1 MKFYFAPMEGV
12 TGYCFRN
19 AYAAA
24 FPGMDRFYTPFLSA
38 NDTFQFTHREERDV
52 APEHNAG
59 LQLVPQ
65 IITNHSEMFA
75 FAIQEMAKRGYTE
88 VNLNAGCPSG
98 TVVAKGK
105 GAGLLRDPDRLDEFL
120 EGTFELLEKEGICY
134 DIVDAP
140 EVPLFVKMSP
150 AEALDSKYAEASEAS
165 RDEMNEAAETL
176 ASEEGDGAIRPKPVK
191 TADGRTHVCL
201 SVKTRIGGWEPDEA
215 GELIRVYNRY
225 PLKDLIVH
233 PRVQK
238 QIYRGEVYLDV
249 FRQFVEASKQHL
261 VYNGD
266 IVTVADYEQITHMF
280 PSIDS
285 IMIGRGL
292 LTNPALVR
300 QIRGGAAATLEELKA
315 FHEQLLE
322 NYMTEMQSE
331 RNTLFKMKEYWN
343 WLSQS
348 FEGSERYMKEI
359 RKADSLVRYRAA
371 VRNLLANCPLKG
383 EV

>member
-1 MKFYFAPMEGV
+1 M
-12 TGYCFRN
+12 
-19 AYAAA
+19 
-24 FPGMDRFYTPFLSA
+24 
-38 NDTFQFTHREERDV
+38 
-52 APEHNAG
+52 
-59 LQLVPQ
+59 
-65 IITNHSEMFA
+65 
-75 FAIQEMAKRGYTE
+75 
-88 VNLNAGCPSG
+88 PS
-98 TVVAKGK
+98 
-105 GAGLLRDPDRLDEFL
+105 
-120 EGTFELLEKEGICY
+120 
-134 DIVDAP
+134 
-140 EVPLFVKMSP
+140 
-150 AEALDSKYAEASEAS
+150 
-165 RDEMNEAAETL
+165 AETL

-191 TADGRTHVCL
+191 TADGRTHVCI

-238 QIYRGEVYLDV
+238 QIYRGEVHLDV
-249 FRQFVEASKQHL
+249 FRQFVEESKHHL

-266 IVTVADYEQITHMF
+266 IVTVADYERITRMF
-280 PSIDS
+280 PEIDS

-300 QIRGGAAATLEELKA
+300 EIRGGAVATLEELKA
-315 FHEQLLE
+315 FHEQLLG

-348 FEGSERYMKEI
+348 FEGSDRYMKEI
-359 RKADSLVRYRAA
+359 RKADTIVRYRAA

>member
-19 AYAAA
+19 AYATA

-59 LQLVPQ
+59 LQVVPQ
-65 IITNHSEMFA
+65 IITNHPEMFV
-75 FAIQEMAKRGYTE
+75 FAVQEMAKRGYTE

-105 GAGLLRDPDRLDEFL
+105 GAGLLRDPEKLDAFL
-120 EGTFELLEKEGICY
+120 EESFELLTRQG
-134 DIVDAP
+134 
-140 EVPLFVKMSP
+140 
-150 AEALDSKYAEASEAS
+150 LDRSI
-165 RDEMNEAAETL
+165 
-176 ASEEGDGAIRPKPVK
+176 AI
-191 TADGRTHVCL
+191 
-201 SVKTRIGGWEPDEA
+201 SVKTRIGIRDPEEA
-215 GELIRVYNRY
+215 EELIRVYNRY

-238 QIYRGEVYLDV
+238 QIYRGEVHLDV
-249 FRQFVEASKQHL
+249 FRRFVEESKHHL

-266 IVTVADYEQITHMF
+266 IVHREDYVRITTLF
-280 PSIDS
+280 PSIDCV
-285 IMIGRGL
+285 MIGRGL
-292 LTNPALVR
+292 LINPALVR
-300 QIRGGAAATLEELKA
+300 EIKGGPKASLEEIRH
-315 FHEQLLE
+315 FHETLLQ
-322 NYMTEMQSE
+322 NYQEEMQSD

-348 FEGSERYMKEI
+348 FEGGERLVKEI
-359 RKADSLVRYRAA
+359 RKADTIVQYRAA
-371 VRNLLANCPLKG
+371 VRNLMACCPLK
-383 EV
+383 ETR

>member
-1 MKFYFAPMEGV
+1 MNFYFAPMEGV
-12 TGYCFRN
+12 TGYCFRT
-19 AYAAA
+19 AYDAA
-24 FPGMDRFYTPFLSA
+24 FPGLDRFYTPFLSA

-52 APEHNAG
+52 APEHNPG
-59 LQLVPQ
+59 MRVVPQ
-65 IITNHSEMFA
+65 IITNNAEMFVW
-75 FAIQEMAKRGYTE
+75 AIKKMAELGYTE

-105 GAGLLRDPDRLDEFL
+105 GAGLLRDPDRLDDFL
-120 EGTFELLEKEGICY
+120 ENTFALLEKEGICY
-134 DIVDAP
+134 DTATAP
-140 EVPLFVKMSP
+140 DIPIFSSDMASETVHHDTTNVKM
-150 AEALDSKYAEASEAS
+150 
-165 RDEMNEAAETL
+165 
-176 ASEEGDGAIRPKPVK
+176 
-191 TADGRTHVCL
+191 HVCI
-201 SVKTRIGGWEPDEA
+201 SIKTRIGGWEPDEA
-215 GELIRVYNRY
+215 GELIRIYNRY

-238 QIYRGEVYLDV
+238 QVYRGDVHLDV
-249 FRQFVEASKQHL
+249 FQKFVEECRHHL

-266 IVTVADYEQITHMF
+266 IVTVSDYERITKMF

-300 QIRGGAAATLEELKA
+300 EIKDGAPATLDELKA

-322 NYMTEMQSE
+322 NYQTEMQNE

-348 FEGSERYMKEI
+348 FEDGERYMKEI
-359 RKADSLVRYRAA
+359 RKADTIVRYRSA
-371 VRNLLANCPLKG
+371 VRNLMASCRLK
-383 EV
+383 EHL

>member
-1 MKFYFAPMEGV
+1 MNFYFAPMEGV
-12 TGYCFRN
+12 TGYCFRT
-19 AYAAA
+19 AYNAA
-24 FPGMDRFYTPFLSA
+24 FPGLDRFYTPFLSA

-52 APEHNAG
+52 APEHNLG
-59 LQLVPQ
+59 MRVVPQ
-65 IITNHSEMFA
+65 IITNNAEMFVW
-75 FAIQEMAKRGYTE
+75 AIREMAKRGYTE

-120 EGTFELLEKEGICY
+120 DQTFELLEKEGISTN
-134 DIVDAP
+134 I
-140 EVPLFVKMSP
+140 
-150 AEALDSKYAEASEAS
+150 
-165 RDEMNEAAETL
+165 
-176 ASEEGDGAIRPKPVK
+176 
-191 TADGRTHVCL
+191 

-225 PLKDLIVH
+225 PLQDLIVH

-238 QIYRGEVYLDV
+238 QIYRGEVHLDV
-249 FRQFVEASKQHL
+249 FRQFVEESKQHL

-266 IVTVADYEQITHMF
+266 IVTVADYERITHMF

-300 QIRGGAAATLEELKA
+300 QIRGGAAATLDELKA
-315 FHEQLLE
+315 FHEQLLG

-348 FEGSERYMKEI
+348 FEGSDRYMKEI
-359 RKADSLVRYRAA
+359 RKADTIVRYRAA

>member
-1 MKFYFAPMEGV
+1 MNFYFAPMEGV
-12 TGYCFRN
+12 TGYCFRT
-19 AYAAA
+19 AYNAA
-24 FPGMDRFYTPFLSA
+24 FPGLDRFYTPFLSA

-52 APEHNAG
+52 APEHNLG
-59 LQLVPQ
+59 MRVVPQ
-65 IITNHSEMFA
+65 IITNNAEMFVW
-75 FAIQEMAKRGYTE
+75 AIREMAKLGYTE

-120 EGTFELLEKEGICY
+120 DQTFELLEKEGISTK
-134 DIVDAP
+134 I
-140 EVPLFVKMSP
+140 
-150 AEALDSKYAEASEAS
+150 
-165 RDEMNEAAETL
+165 
-176 ASEEGDGAIRPKPVK
+176 
-191 TADGRTHVCL
+191 

-238 QIYRGEVYLDV
+238 HIYRGEVHLDV
-249 FRQFVEASKQHL
+249 FRQFVEESKHHL

-266 IVTVADYEQITHMF
+266 IVTVADYERITRMF

-300 QIRGGAAATLEELKA
+300 QIRGGDAATLDELKA

-359 RKADSLVRYRAA
+359 RKADTLVRYRSA
-371 VRNLLANCPLKG
+371 VRNLLANCTLK

>member
-1 MKFYFAPMEGV
+1 MNFYFAPMEGV
-12 TGYCFRN
+12 TGYCFRT
-19 AYAAA
+19 AYQAA
-24 FPGMDRFYTPFLSA
+24 FPGLDRFYTPFLSA

-52 APEHNAG
+52 APEHNLG
-59 LQLVPQ
+59 MRVVPQ
-65 IITNHSEMFA
+65 IITNNAEMFVW
-75 FAIQEMAKRGYTE
+75 AIREMAKRGYTE

-120 EGTFELLEKEGICY
+120 DQTFELLEKEGISTN
-134 DIVDAP
+134 I
-140 EVPLFVKMSP
+140 
-150 AEALDSKYAEASEAS
+150 
-165 RDEMNEAAETL
+165 
-176 ASEEGDGAIRPKPVK
+176 
-191 TADGRTHVCL
+191 

-238 QIYRGEVYLDV
+238 QIYRGEVHLDV
-249 FRQFVEASKQHL
+249 FRQFVEESKHHL

-266 IVTVADYEQITHMF
+266 IVTVADYERITRMF
-280 PSIDS
+280 PEIDS

-300 QIRGGAAATLEELKA
+300 EIRGGASATLEELKA
-315 FHEQLLE
+315 FHEQLLK

-348 FEGSERYMKEI
+348 FEGSDRYMKEI
-359 RKADSLVRYRAA
+359 RKADTIVRYRAA
-371 VRNLLANCPLKG
+371 VRNLLANCLLKR

>member
-1 MKFYFAPMEGV
+1 
-12 TGYCFRN
+12 
-19 AYAAA
+19 
-24 FPGMDRFYTPFLSA
+24 
-38 NDTFQFTHREERDV
+38 
-52 APEHNAG
+52 
-59 LQLVPQ
+59 
-65 IITNHSEMFA
+65 
-75 FAIQEMAKRGYTE
+75 
-88 VNLNAGCPSG
+88 
-98 TVVAKGK
+98 
-105 GAGLLRDPDRLDEFL
+105 
-120 EGTFELLEKEGICY
+120 
-134 DIVDAP
+134 
-140 EVPLFVKMSP
+140 MSP
-150 AEALDSKYAEASEAS
+150 AEALASEA
-165 RDEMNEAAETL
+165 
-176 ASEEGDGAIRPKPVK
+176 GDGEITPKPVK
-191 TADGRTHVCL
+191 TADGRTHVCI

-238 QIYRGEVYLDV
+238 QIYRGEVHLDV
-249 FRQFVEASKQHL
+249 FRQFVEESKHHL

-266 IVTVADYEQITHMF
+266 IVTVADYERITRMF

-359 RKADSLVRYRAA
+359 RKADSIVRYRAA

>member
-1 MKFYFAPMEGV
+1 MNFYFAPMEGV
-12 TGYCFRN
+12 TGYCFRT
-19 AYAAA
+19 AYNAA
-24 FPGMDRFYTPFLSA
+24 FPGLDRFYTPFLSA

-52 APEHNAG
+52 APEHNLG
-59 LQLVPQ
+59 IRVVPQ
-65 IITNHSEMFA
+65 IITNNAEMFVW
-75 FAIQEMAKRGYTE
+75 AIREMAKLGYTE

-120 EGTFELLEKEGICY
+120 DQTFALLEKEGICY
-134 DIVDAP
+134 DVADAP
-140 EVPLFVKMSP
+140 EVPLFEKMSP
-150 AEALDSKYAEASEAS
+150 
-165 RDEMNEAAETL
+165 AETL
-176 ASEEGDGAIRPKPVK
+176 ASEAGDGEITPKPVK
-191 TADGRTHVCL
+191 TADGRTHVCI

-215 GELIRVYNRY
+215 GELIRIYNRY

-238 QIYRGEVYLDV
+238 QIYRGEVHLDV
-249 FRQFVEASKQHL
+249 FRQFVEESKHHL

-266 IVTVADYEQITHMF
+266 IVTVADYERITRMF

-300 QIRGGAAATLEELKA
+300 QIRGGDAATLEELKA

-359 RKADSLVRYRAA
+359 RKADSIVRYRAA